1 MILHNKRA
9 KGTKNSRISLI
20 LQLVIREK
28 MANPYFQFK
37 QFTVWHD
44 KCAMKVG
51 TDGVLLGAWC
61 CVENAARILDIG
73 CGTGL
78 ISLMLAQRCQ
88 AEIDAVD
95 IDESACIQAREN
107 ADRSPFG
114 NRLHVFHRPFANFVN
129 EATGIRL
136 YDCIVSNPPYFIDSF
151 KCPDKQRNQ
160 ARHTDTLSLE
170 ELIGGS
176 KRLLAPQGKLC
187 LILPFDQ
194 REILL
199 SIIYK
204 KSLFLHKE
212 TTVLPT
218 PASRPKR
225 LLVEISDT
233 PAAEVRV
240 STLTIEKER
249 HTYTDDFTAL
259 VKDYFLHL

>member
-1 MILHNKRA
+1 
-9 KGTKNSRISLI
+9 
-20 LQLVIREK
+20 

-61 CVENAARILDIG
+61 CVENITRILDVG

-95 IDESACIQAREN
+95 IDEAACIQAREN

-114 NRLHVFHRPFANFVN
+114 DRLQIFHRPFANFVN
-129 EATGIRL
+129 ESAGIRQ
-136 YDCIVSNPPYFIDSF
+136 YDCIVSNPPYFIDSL

-160 ARHTDTLSLE
+160 ARHTDTLTLE
-170 ELIGGS
+170 ELIEGS
-176 KRLLAPQGKLC
+176 KQLLAPQGKLY

-199 SIIYK
+199 PII
-204 KSLFLHKE
+204 F
-212 TTVLPT
+212 
-218 PASRPKR
+218 
-225 LLVEISDT
+225 
-233 PAAEVRV
+233 V
-240 STLTIEKER
+240 SAQRNGSSAHSYFSPQTIAGRNIR
-249 HTYTDDFTAL
+249 HTGYRSPGRYLDNREGKACL
-259 VKDYFLHL
+259 YG

>member
-1 MILHNKRA
+1 
-9 KGTKNSRISLI
+9 
-20 LQLVIREK
+20 

-61 CVENAARILDIG
+61 CVENITRILDVG

-95 IDESACIQAREN
+95 IDEAACIQAREN

-114 NRLHVFHRPFANFVN
+114 DRLQIFHRPFANFVN
-129 EATGIRL
+129 ESAGIRQ
-136 YDCIVSNPPYFIDSF
+136 YDCIVSNPPYFIDSL

-160 ARHTDTLSLE
+160 ARHTDTLTLE
-170 ELIGGS
+170 ELIEGS
-176 KRLLAPQGKLC
+176 KQLLAPQGKLY

-199 SIIYK
+199 PLIYK
-204 KSLFLHKE
+204 ESLFLHKE
-212 TTVLPT
+212 TVVLPT
-218 PASRPKR
+218 PTSRPKR

-233 PAAEVRV
+233 PVTEVQAD
-240 STLTIEKER
+240 TLTIEKER
-249 HTYTDDFTAL
+249 HVYTDDFIAL
-259 VKDYFLHL
+259 AKDYYLHL